1 MFSPKV
7 ATTLS
12 LISVVSVKINIKKQ
26 FGKKPY
32 MIKLFLKKL
41 CVMCP
46 YIRLYSRGIYVVTF
60 SKTEDKKKHTNEI
73 MVIKRSFKKK
83 KKTICFPKTCNHKC
97 FYLPLVALSLPPVVV
112 GLASVLCDDS
122 TVLWTVVCVLSYV
135 LSVAVVMVMSI
146 KRNKQ

>member
-1 MFSPKV
+1 
-7 ATTLS
+7 
-12 LISVVSVKINIKKQ
+12 
-26 FGKKPY
+26 
-32 MIKLFLKKL
+32 
-41 CVMCP
+41 MCP

-60 SKTEDKKKHTNEI
+60 TKTEDKKKHTNEI
-73 MVIKRSFKKK
+73 MVIKRSIKKK

-97 FYLPLVALSLPPVVV
+97 FYLPLVVLSLPPVV
-112 GLASVLCDDS
+112 CDDS